1 MIWCTLLNPSLDV
14 IYRLPELR
22 SGGTYTDAAGEQIPA
37 GKGLNVARV
46 IRALGEE
53 VSVTGLLPEY
63 EYKRF
68 TGVLDTYGIT
78 QRMFPITGEM
88 RINTTLLEDATGAA
102 THISST
108 APAVPVRLQHEFTEF
123 AGCRMHSGDYWCFS
137 GSLPRGFSDDA
148 YASLIDLCASQN
160 ASALLDSR
168 SVPFRRGIRARPVII
183 KPNLSELEEFF
194 GEQIR
199 GVHHI
204 ALKGKRLLDMG
215 ITYIF
220 ISLGADGMI
229 ALHKNDCI
237 LCSAPAVEVRDTVG
251 CGDALVA
258 GVLVALK
265 RRFSFTE
272 TCRMAV
278 ACGSAKAMRRGPGA
292 ICPESVWQLMED
304 VQITSV

>member
-1 MIWCTLLNPSLDV
+1 LIWCSLLNPALDV
-14 IYRLPELR
+14 LYKVNDFK
-22 SGGTYTDAAGEQIPA
+22 SGTTYVDTACSQVPA

-46 IRALGEE
+46 IHALGEE

-63 EYKRF
+63 ENKRF
-68 TGVLDTYGIT
+68 TGMLDSIGILH
-78 QRMFPITGEM
+78 RFFPVPGPM
-88 RINTTLLEDATGAA
+88 RINTTILDEVSGSS
-102 THISST
+102 THISAVTPEVST
-108 APAVPVRLQHEFTEF
+108 RLQHEYTDF
-123 AGCRMHSGDYWCFS
+123 AGQLMHPGDHWCFS
-137 GSLPRGFSDDA
+137 GSLPKGFSDDS
-148 YASLIDLCASQN
+148 YASLIGLCSDAGGLS
-160 ASALLDSR
+160 LLDSR
-168 SVPFRRGIRARPVII
+168 ATPFQKGLRARPTMV

-237 LCSAPAVEVRDTVG
+237 LCSAPGVTVRDTVG

-265 RRFSFTE
+265 RQFSFTE

-278 ACGSAKAMRRGPGA
+278 ACGSAKAQCYGPGA
-292 ICPESVWQLMED
+292 IDSEAVWQLMEEI
-304 VQITSV
+304 QITSV